1 MGKKILVGIL
11 SATLSLFMLGCG
23 STGDENNVKNS
34 PVEKRTEEER
44 YKSKEERYKSKE
56 EYIDKLSSTIV
67 NISVDGS
74 IKNMRTISET
84 GELNDIMIEELDK
97 SNNFF
102 QCLIDDFTSLNV
114 PKEFA
119 FYNEDILNN
128 LNNAK
133 ESLEIIKSSEDK
145 EAIKN
150 NANKFIQS
158 NKEIAN
164 IVDKILLYYAGC

>member
-23 STGDENNVKNS
+23 STGDEKNVKNS
-34 PVEKRTEEER
+34 PVEKTTEEER
-44 YKSKEERYKSKE
+44 YKSEE

-114 PKEFA
+114 PEEFA

-150 NANKFIQS
+150 NANKFIKS

>member
-1 MGKKILVGIL
+1 MGIL

-23 STGDENNVKNS
+23 STGGEKNMANG

-44 YKSKEERYKSKE
+44 YKSEEEKHKGEE

-84 GELNDIMIEELDK
+84 GELDDIMIEELDK

-102 QCLIDDFTSLNV
+102 QCLIDDFTNLNV
-114 PKEFA
+114 PEEVD

-133 ESLEIIKSSEDK
+133 ASLEIIKSSEDK
-145 EAIKN
+145 EVIKN
-150 NANKFIQS
+150 NANKFIQY

>member
-23 STGDENNVKNS
+23 STGDDKNVKNS

-44 YKSKEERYKSKE
+44 YKSEE

-114 PKEFA
+114 PEEFA

-150 NANKFIQS
+150 NANKFIKS